1 MSRREIDGL
10 YRVCVKIYASEHAI
24 EDHAELL
31 VPIFHEWIRERVLD
45 LVMLDVADYAHAPDS
60 PGIMLVCHEVS
71 FSLDRTD
78 GRFGLLAQR
87 RTPIDGTAAEAI
99 ALTIR
104 HALDVGARLE
114 RDPRLAGK
122 LKLDPSTLRI
132 EANDRLLA
140 PNSDAGYEAFAPLVR
155 DGVRMAFGRGE
166 AVVERIDNDP
176 RDRLA
181 VEVRLDSAPDVQ
193 EQLAALTPVLPQGSV

>member
-1 MSRREIDGL
+1 MSSREIDGL
-10 YRVCVKIYASEHAI
+10 YRVCVKIYASKHEI

-45 LVMLDVADYAHAPDS
+45 VVMLDVADYAHAPDS

-71 FSLDRTD
+71 FALDHAD

-87 RTPIDGTAAEAI
+87 RTPIDGTAADAI
-99 ALTIR
+99 AVTVR
-104 HALDVGARLE
+104 HVLDVGARLE
-114 RDPRLAGK
+114 DDPRVAGK

-140 PNSDAGYEAFAPLVR
+140 PNSDAGYKIFVPLVR
-155 DGVRMAFGRGE
+155 DGVRAAFGRGDP
-166 AVVERIDNDP
+166 VIERIDNDP

-181 VEVRLDSAPDVQ
+181 IEVQLDSAFDVH
-193 EQLAALTPVLPQGSV
+193 E

>member
-60 PGIMLVCHEVS
+60 PGILLVCHEVS

-78 GRFGLLAQR
+78 GRFGVLAQR
-87 RTPIDGTAAEAI
+87 RTPVEGTAADSI

-104 HALDVGARLE
+104 HALDMGARLE

-166 AVVERIDNDP
+166 AAVERIDNDP